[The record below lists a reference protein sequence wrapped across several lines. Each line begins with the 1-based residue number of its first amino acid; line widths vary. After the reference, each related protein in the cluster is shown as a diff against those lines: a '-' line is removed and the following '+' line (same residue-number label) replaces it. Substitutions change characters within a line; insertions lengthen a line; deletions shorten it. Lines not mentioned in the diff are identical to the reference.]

1 MSVATLT
8 SKGQVTIPKD
18 VRDQLHLGVGGRVDF
33 RVDVRSGT
41 ATLVPLN
48 KGVDDVFGMLHH
60 KAPATAVSVQEMR
73 KGIAGYL
80 RRKRT

>member
-1 MSVATLT
+1 MSVATMT

-18 VRDQLHLGVGGRVDF
+18 VRTQLHLGVGGRVDF
-33 RVDVRSGT
+33 RVDSLSGT

-60 KAPATAVSVQEMR
+60 KAPKTAVTVEHMN

-80 RRKRT
+80 RRKHG